1 MTVSGHGSG
10 LRKGAMFLALFLL
23 LFTFLPPA
31 HAADKN
37 APVNILLIG
46 VDSRDLDKPARSDT
60 MLLLR
65 ILPDSGQVKALSF
78 MRDLYL
84 PIPGC
89 GKTRLNAAYY
99 FGGEELLKTAIQN
112 NFGIEIDH
120 TVTVSFQLLAQVIDL
135 MGGVSIDIQP
145 NELKPLNDL
154 LSSYNVQSGL
164 PWDQDLVVQS
174 GLQLL
179 TGTQALSY
187 SRIRSIDSDFQRVGR
202 QQTVIRAMLERLQDM
217 NFLTLARIAYR
228 CISQVETD
236 MGLRDIN
243 ALLPL
248 ASRDDVT
255 IETARVP
262 FDGMYK
268 NDTIDGMQVLV
279 PDLKR
284 NKEAAWAF
292 LGE

>member
-1 MTVSGHGSG
+1 MPVSGHKIG
-10 LRKGAMFLALFLL
+10 LRAGAMFLALLL
-23 LFTFLPPA
+23 IFTTLPTA
-31 HAADKN
+31 RAADKN
-37 APVNILLIG
+37 SPVNILLIG

-65 ILPDSGQVKALSF
+65 IEPDSGHVKALSF

-99 FGGEELLKTAIQN
+99 FGGEELLKTAIRN
-112 NFGIEIDH
+112 NFGIEVDH
-120 TVTVSFQLLAQVIDL
+120 TVTVSFQLLAEVIDL
-135 MGGVSIDIQP
+135 MGGVTIP
-145 NELKPLNDL
+145 LKPEEVKPLNDL
-154 LSSYNVQSGL
+154 LSSYNVLSGL
-164 PWDQDLVVQS
+164 PWDQDLVS
-174 GLQLL
+174 APGDQLL
-179 TGTQALSY
+179 TGAQALNY

-217 NFLTLARIAYR
+217 DFLTLARIVYR
-228 CISQVETD
+228 CIGQVETD

-255 IETARVP
+255 IQTARVP
-262 FDGMYK
+262 FDGMYQ